1 MAAKDTRLTNEPAP
15 KRENTEIGAEL
26 LCANFEGALAP
37 VVGKVIGKDDKW
49 VRLRIEELGRDWL
62 VRPDRIDMAKG
73 SWEHVDADYP
83 ALGAEPD
90 FDKEF
95 RPVVAPKEDPAK
107 AKAIAE
113 ATAVLKA
120 MLPKEAAGLLDA
132 VSTAATDRLVAGPAG
147 SVLARWTGK
156 GNLDAPYVSRKDREL
171 KRGATNGTEGFF
183 AKKTVEKF
191 PHHFEML

>member
-83 ALGAEPD
+83 PLGSEPE

-95 RPVVAPKEDPAK
+95 RPLPVAKEDPAK
-107 AKAIAE
+107 AKQIAE
-113 ATAVLKA
+113 ATATLKA
-120 MLPKEAAGLLDA
+120 LIPSASRILDS
-132 VSTAATDRLVAGPAG
+132 VSTIASDRLNPGPAG

-171 KRGATNGTEGFF
+171 KRGAANGTEGFF

-191 PHHFEML
+191 AAHFEML